1 MGFSLRPKSK
11 DQSKALNSEVVEKKP
26 LYVHYDKEGNLIG
39 DDGFLMTKKR
49 KRMHRVFNAMFIWCI
64 ISALFAIFCA
74 IFAFAQGQQWSSV
87 DAEHYLDIVVQGGN
101 MYNEYEV
108 GTLLRLE
115 GLLGLFSAVVFGV
128 LHIQGFHWFY
138 DGRSL
143 VMPAVL
149 MGGIAVFSIA
159 FEVVAVGIVRIIDPV
174 ATINLVL
181 LVITVICMR
190 QVVNERPTL
199 KKAKVAKT
207 VEK

>member
-1 MGFSLRPKSK
+1 
-11 DQSKALNSEVVEKKP
+11 
-26 LYVHYDKEGNLIG
+26 
-39 DDGFLMTKKR
+39 
-49 KRMHRVFNAMFIWCI
+49 
-64 ISALFAIFCA
+64 
-74 IFAFAQGQQWSSV
+74 
-87 DAEHYLDIVVQGGN
+87 
-101 MYNEYEV
+101 
-108 GTLLRLE
+108 
-115 GLLGLFSAVVFGV
+115 
-128 LHIQGFHWFY
+128 
-138 DGRSL
+138 
-143 VMPAVL
+143 MPAVL